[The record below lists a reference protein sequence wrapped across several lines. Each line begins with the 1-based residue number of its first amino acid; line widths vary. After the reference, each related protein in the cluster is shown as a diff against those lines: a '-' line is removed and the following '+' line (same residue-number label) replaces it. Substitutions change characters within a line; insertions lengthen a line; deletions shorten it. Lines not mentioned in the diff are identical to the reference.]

1 MSHREQTLPNS
12 NLVGLLLWSYWKAVV
27 TSKSARNITIWHG
40 SKINT
45 CEILQGQGLPDGY
58 SSCSLRAHSVQA
70 SLFFAKLIKKI
81 TLRIFC
87 EASGRCN
94 YNCRSVMFVYQ
105 MPMNLTADQVIAVTT
120 ALTYAIA
127 VDCILEEI
135 IHFSGNPN
143 DWCVARAPNCCG
155 HCR

>member
-1 MSHREQTLPNS
+1 M
-12 NLVGLLLWSYWKAVV
+12 V

-70 SLFFAKLIKKI
+70 SLFLAKLIKKI
-81 TLRIFC
+81 RNKVLRYKVKDSLDTLRIFC

-94 YNCRSVMFVYQ
+94 HNCRSAMFVYQ
-105 MPMNLTADQVIAVTT
+105 MPMNFIADQLIAATT
-120 ALTYAIA
+120 ALMYAIA